1 MGLAL
6 DTYSIFFDSC
16 LGEER
21 SLFEFEAITFRESHL
36 GETLLFF
43 YFIWYVESLVK
54 STSLDR
60 VCFKFT
66 LDSCRVV

>member
-21 SLFEFEAITFRESHL
+21 SLFEFEAVTFQESHL

-43 YFIWYVESLVK
+43 LFPYGMLNH
-54 STSLDR
+54 L
-60 VCFKFT
+60 
-66 LDSCRVV
+66 